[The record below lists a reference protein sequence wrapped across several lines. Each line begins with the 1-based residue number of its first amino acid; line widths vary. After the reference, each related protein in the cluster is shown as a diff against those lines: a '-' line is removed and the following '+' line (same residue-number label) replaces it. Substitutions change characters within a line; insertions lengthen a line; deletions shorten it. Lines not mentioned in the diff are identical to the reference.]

1 MVAAVAILS
10 GVVVVA
16 MGGGGELALF
26 RRDLPPIQFRLRTA
40 EDVAMLQ
47 LPLAPLG
54 YQEQAAGEAFRAIAR
69 LLDERDAEI
78 ARLRAEIRLL
88 RYGSPAPVAAVSS
101 PGVTADAEAAGG
113 TAAAEST
120 AAADRTPAAG
130 RTAAADE
137 STPAADSTAATG
149 YGSAGEPSAQS

>member
-1 MVAAVAILS
+1 MDVVLLLAAAAILV

-26 RRDLPPIQFRLRTA
+26 RRDLPPLRFRLRSP
-40 EDVAMLQ
+40 EDVATLR

-78 ARLRAEIRLL
+78 ARLRDEVMRL
-88 RYGSPAPVAAVSS
+88 RSGAVVPGDAAPAGAISPAAASGSPA
-101 PGVTADAEAAGG
+101 AG
-113 TAAAEST
+113 ASQ
-120 AAADRTPAAG
+120 
-130 RTAAADE
+130 
-137 STPAADSTAATG
+137 
-149 YGSAGEPSAQS
+149 PSAQA